1 GGAFAHDAGEAL
13 MTMPSASSMLVN
25 TDRSRPASMMS
36 GRDSARVPTVD
47 AAVPADEPPIDSK
60 SAESESDPASRAP
73 GLGETSTPEEQAN
86 GFGGGFSFGIPA
98 IRELY
103 RVLVALTN
111 PRDLQYT
118 DSMRLLA
125 LNTLQAAFQTAGA
138 AMSAFAVLRE
148 LTLGDLSHNLLL
160 VLQRDQPNL
169 ISPALRVLFLV
180 FASHRRDTKGH
191 LELFLCQTLGR
202 IMTPPVIER
211 QGGRTLLRQPAGP
224 SSRPQTPKIG
234 AKRAPAQT
242 RIMSEARDVARSP
255 AEAGLG
261 ITDLHDRSNMHTT
274 ASQSTQSGSRRPSM
288 LAAHSHALPEIAQP
302 IPVMSALLEN
312 DFPLTHAQ
320 EVELYNEASLRKG
333 IRGRIASHETRRQLL
348 EGLHHLLIGDES
360 LITDLWVNYDC
371 DMQRGNMFDFL
382 ISFITQRAV
391 PWPEAPDDA
400 EDEAHLDILM
410 YYLIR
415 MALRAGVSPPQ
426 GSWAQLLGLPPSSSS
441 FVGGN
446 KVLIGADAHGAT
458 SATRAAAPLSLV
470 QLEDRKKH
478 KETMM
483 YAAKLFNEKPKDGIA
498 YLQRVGV
505 LTSDSGSEMT
515 MQLAQFLRETPTINK
530 KLLGEFIAKPSNLEV
545 LQAYIQQFDFSGRRL
560 DEAMRSLL
568 VTFRLPGESQQIE
581 RIMEAFSVTY
591 FASGPA
597 DIATKDAAFIL
608 AYAIIML
615 NTDQHSPQVKSRMNI
630 EHFARNLRNVND
642 GQDFRSGFLADVYNA
657 IRDREIVF
665 PEEHE
670 GEAGF
675 EFAWRE

>member
-1 GGAFAHDAGEAL
+1 
-13 MTMPSASSMLVN
+13 
-25 TDRSRPASMMS
+25 
-36 GRDSARVPTVD
+36 
-47 AAVPADEPPIDSK
+47 
-60 SAESESDPASRAP
+60 
-73 GLGETSTPEEQAN
+73 
-86 GFGGGFSFGIPA
+86 
-98 IRELY
+98 
-103 RVLVALTN
+103 
-111 PRDLQYT
+111 
-118 DSMRLLA
+118 
-125 LNTLQAAFQTAGA
+125 
-138 AMSAFAVLRE
+138 
-148 LTLGDLSHNLLL
+148 
-160 VLQRDQPNL
+160 
-169 ISPALRVLFLV
+169 
-180 FASHRRDTKGH
+180 
-191 LELFLCQTLGR
+191 
-202 IMTPPVIER
+202 
-211 QGGRTLLRQPAGP
+211 
-224 SSRPQTPKIG
+224 
-234 AKRAPAQT
+234 
-242 RIMSEARDVARSP
+242 MSEARDVARSP

-675 EFAWRE
+675 EFAWREVTASDSNTGPWASTRGNTAEYDRCLLAETWPRLLQALARILTHFNSDQTLRLALSGLHALVATATHYGLSACVNETICLLSSISGLTNSALRADLSSPQVLFKSYNRYLLLDPESPTSALGVVAEGFAGTEQIAKLQEQEEAS